1 MRDVETG
8 SEWAHLLGKA
18 MAGPMKG
25 TRLKPIITDMVTW
38 GVWKQQYPETTVL
51 QLSATARGYT
61 SEFYQHDTSKFV
73 FGFEVNGVTKAL
85 PMAQLIKKP
94 VHTFETGKVNLVAT
108 FDAKGT
114 VTHLFEREVKGRVLD
129 FEHQSGL
136 VMTDGQTNSR
146 WHMLSGTC
154 IAGELKGSLLTQ
166 RVGIMSFRKAWQ
178 NFHPD
183 SHDIPFP

>member
-25 TRLKPIITDMVTW
+25 IRLKPIVTDMVTW
-38 GVWKQQYPETTVL
+38 GVWKQQHPETTVL

-61 SEFYQHDTSKFV
+61 SDFYKHDTGKFV

-94 VHTFETGKVNLVAT
+94 VHPFETGGVDLVAT
-108 FDAKGT
+108 FDTKGT
-114 VTHLFEREVKGRVLD
+114 VTHLFERELEDRVLD

-136 VMTDGQTNSR
+136 VMTDRQSNSR
-146 WHMLSGTC
+146 WHMLSGECTE
-154 IAGELKGSLLTQ
+154 GELKGSLLKQ

-183 SHDIPFP
+183 SQDIEFP